1 MLESAVGSAEA
12 PALTLLA
19 ENGRYGRAVS
29 VFPSLT
35 PVCVSSI
42 VTGAYPDAHHIPHLV
57 WYHREQRRLV
67 EYGSSFGAIRRA
79 GTRRSIVDAIFNM
92 TGEHLA
98 PEAPTVFE
106 RLEDA
111 GLVTAAVNIP
121 CYRGRTRH
129 KTTIP
134 GLTRSTLGPTRFFF
148 YSLFESDATGAP
160 LAVRN
165 RSAGTIDDYAAAVG
179 RWLVTRDGFDF
190 FAYYLSDY
198 DYLSHAHGPDSPRE
212 GIVRVDR
219 ALSALVEAAGGP
231 DEFLGRYAVLLCSD
245 HGQTHVRHGATLQMR
260 FRDVDGVVVTAS
272 NRAGMV
278 YRLQGCRLD
287 VPELAGL
294 LDEEPSADLVAYL
307 DGEDVV
313 VRRRGEEVKST
324 NGALIG
330 YPDAATRL
338 AAALRNPNAGDV
350 LVSAAPGYEFARPG
364 RAASRGRRKPRLA
377 RCRRFRGAGFAGRGR
392 GRAAEHRRLRGAP
405 CLALRCLSTSSS
417 GAAWSSCS
425 CARATSWTSASWPRW
440 SASRASSSCRRRSGH
455 APYQDA
461 ALPIGAGQTI
471 SQPYMVARI
480 CEVLALGGT
489 ERVLDV
495 GTGSGYQAA
504 VLAELAGEVVTI
516 ERIPELVAEAERAL
530 EEAGYE
536 NVEVRLGD
544 GTLGVPDRAPFRAI
558 AVAAAAPDVPESAL
572 RAARAGGPDGDPR
585 RTAAVAGPPARRAQP
600 RGAGRHPISPVPLRP
615 PARRGGIRLKRA
627 RVRVHGGV
635 QGVGF
640 RYEARSRAQ
649 SLGLAG
655 WVRNLPDGSVEAT
668 FEGEDERVESMVEWS
683 RCGPRGARVD
693 GVDVS
698 WEQPTGGGG
707 FAVR

>member
-134 GLTRSTLGPTRFFF
+134 GLTRSTLGPKRFFF

-212 GIVRVDR
+212 GIARVDR

-278 YRLQGCRLD
+278 YRLDGCRLD
-287 VPELAGL
+287 VPELAATARPTSH
-294 LDEEPSADLVAYL
+294 PSTSSRISTARTSSSAGGGRRSRAPTALSAAIPMPPRAWPRRFATRMPATCSS
-307 DGEDVV
+307 
-313 VRRRGEEVKST
+313 RRRRDTSSPTSAGGITRAEE
-324 NGALIG
+324 
-330 YPDAATRL
+330 AT
-338 AAALRNPNAGDV
+338 
-350 LVSAAPGYEFARPG
+350 ARSSPAIPRCRSCWSG
-364 RAASRGRRKPRLA
+364 SRASRGA
-377 RCRRFRGAGFAGRGR
+377 S
-392 GRAAEHRRLRGAP
+392 
-405 CLALRCLSTSSS
+405 STS
-417 GAAWSSCS
+417 
-425 CARATSWTSASWPRW
+425 
-440 SASRASSSCRRRSGH
+440 RRSCVSH
-455 APYQDA
+455 F
-461 ALPIGAGQTI
+461 
-471 SQPYMVARI
+471 
-480 CEVLALGGT
+480 
-489 ERVLDV
+489 
-495 GTGSGYQAA
+495 
-504 VLAELAGEVVTI
+504 
-516 ERIPELVAEAERAL
+516 
-530 EEAGYE
+530 
-536 NVEVRLGD
+536 
-544 GTLGVPDRAPFRAI
+544 GV
-558 AVAAAAPDVPESAL
+558 
-572 RAARAGGPDGDPR
+572 
-585 RTAAVAGPPARRAQP
+585 
-600 RGAGRHPISPVPLRP
+600 
-615 PARRGGIRLKRA
+615 
-627 RVRVHGGV
+627 
-635 QGVGF
+635 
-640 RYEARSRAQ
+640 
-649 SLGLAG
+649 
-655 WVRNLPDGSVEAT
+655 
-668 FEGEDERVESMVEWS
+668 
-683 RCGPRGARVD
+683 
-693 GVDVS
+693 
-698 WEQPTGGGG
+698 
-707 FAVR
+707 